1 MVAVLTAWARL
12 LKIEG
17 CRLGIRITDGQLS
30 AFDAYLRALL
40 ESNRRVNL
48 TSITDP
54 QQVAITHFLDSLT
67 CLLAAPFPPAAAVVD
82 VGSGAGLPGIPL
94 AIARPDLRVTLIES
108 TGKKC
113 HFLERVVGLLRLR
126 NMGVMCARAEA
137 VGHDPAHRESYDV
150 VVARALA
157 EAAVA
162 AELCLPLA
170 KVGGAVTLMKGPR
183 AAEEIERAGAA
194 ISILGGEVEAVRR
207 FTIKAPGESV
217 SRTIVVVRKNQPTPD
232 GYPRAPGRPG
242 KRPLGIDTRRCEG

>member
-1 MVAVLTAWARL
+1 MTAWARPL
-12 LKIEG
+12 QMEG
-17 CRLGIRITDGQLS
+17 RRLGIRITDGQLR

-54 QQVAITHFLDSLT
+54 QQVATTHFLDSLT
-67 CLLAAPFPPAAAVVD
+67 CLLAAPFPHAAAVAD

-113 HFLERVVGLLRLR
+113 RFLERVVGILGLGKA
-126 NMGVMCARAEA
+126 GVACARAEA
-137 VGHDPAHRESYDV
+137 VGHDPEHRESYDV

-170 KVGGAVTLMKGPR
+170 KVGGAVMLMKGPH
-183 AAEEIERAGAA
+183 AAEEIDRAGAA
-194 ISILGGEVEAVRR
+194 ISILGGEVEAARR
-207 FTIKAPGESV
+207 FTINAPGEAL
-217 SRTIVVVRKNQPTPD
+217 SRTIIVVRKNRPTPD
-232 GYPRAPGRPG
+232 AYPRAPGRPG
-242 KRPLGIDTRRCEG
+242 KRPLGIDTRRREG